1 MLKLLGK
8 KQPEYPELPT
18 LVSKVLQP
26 YVKQLEGN
34 IFVQSFHRPY
44 LEELRSLMPEL
55 QLVYLTLSS
64 NRSWLQREDLQIP
77 LTFSG
82 VSVRHTALTPDAVKE
97 LQKIQGHVFAWTV
110 DSEIS
115 LCSMMAAGVDG
126 VITNRPDTAVAL
138 LAEGN
143 FSAPK
148 RRRCCRSRAKLA
160 WQNRFCHEKRKHEA
174 TRSQSRTKQFVQ
186 VSSCLRLC
194 ALTGWSPARRV
205 LLTATGASQTQPWQ
219 TCFDPSQASHWT
231 FIIFIGMDAYTIRT
245 RSDKCQCH
253 VFSICLNGKCSTSG
267 DRIMF
272 FF

>member
-1 MLKLLGK
+1 MKCLFVVTCDLKQLLLCLFVYFFWSLPNPKASNPVILKEVLQLITAFNKKLLIELKGPFSGLPDGTAMMLKLLGK

-77 LTFSG
+77 LAFSG

-160 WQNRFCHEKRKHEA
+160 
-174 TRSQSRTKQFVQ
+174 
-186 VSSCLRLC
+186 
-194 ALTGWSPARRV
+194 
-205 LLTATGASQTQPWQ
+205 
-219 TCFDPSQASHWT
+219 
-231 FIIFIGMDAYTIRT
+231 
-245 RSDKCQCH
+245 
-253 VFSICLNGKCSTSG
+253 
-267 DRIMF
+267 
-272 FF
+272 

>member
-1 MLKLLGK
+1 MLIELKGPFSGLPDGTAMMLKLLGK

-160 WQNRFCHEKRKHEA
+160 
-174 TRSQSRTKQFVQ
+174 
-186 VSSCLRLC
+186 
-194 ALTGWSPARRV
+194 
-205 LLTATGASQTQPWQ
+205 
-219 TCFDPSQASHWT
+219 
-231 FIIFIGMDAYTIRT
+231 
-245 RSDKCQCH
+245 
-253 VFSICLNGKCSTSG
+253 
-267 DRIMF
+267 
-272 FF
+272 